1 MILSIENIGTVC
13 TGGFERKTG
22 MIKKDTMDILILIKY
37 RQVQFCNSNPINCC
51 LKYFQKMN
59 MADSPST

>member
-13 TGGFERKTG
+13 TGRFERKTG

-37 RQVQFCNSNPINCC
+37 RQVPFCNSNPINYC
-51 LKYFQKMN
+51 LSSSRK
-59 MADSPST
+59 